1 MADPSGGK
9 RCRHCGELK
18 PLEQFHRDRSV
29 KDGRRPECKACT
41 AAKRRA
47 RYRKDPAAEI
57 ARVKAWQ
64 QANSER
70 LNAYR
75 RQRRSD
81 PAVRRR
87 DRSGHLRRKFG
98 ITIDEYEARLA
109 RQGGGCAICGRDE
122 PPAGSLH
129 VDHDHDSGRV
139 RALLCVRCNNGIALF
154 DEDPA
159 LLRYAA
165 DYVATARRI
174 TGLQRGGAVGE
185 GPR

>member
-1 MADPSGGK
+1 MEPPAEK

-64 QANSER
+64 QANAAR
-70 LNAYR
+70 LNDYR
-75 RQRRSD
+75 RRRRQD
-81 PAVRRR
+81 PGVKRR
-87 DRSGHLRRKFG
+87 DRDGHLRRRFG
-98 ITIDEYEARLA
+98 ITIEQYESRLEA
-109 RQGGGCAICGRDE
+109 QGGGCAICGRGE
-122 PPAGSLH
+122 PDGGSLH
-129 VDHDHDSGRV
+129 VDHDHDTGRV

-159 LLRYAA
+159 VLRYAA
-165 DYVATARRI
+165 DYVAIARRI
-174 TGLQRGGAVGE
+174 TGLRR
-185 GPR
+185 PDPTLDNRR